1 MSRADATDDA
11 NFNEADS
18 SSVTVS
24 ATTPVWQSRLA
35 IIVAGF
41 LWSTSGLFGKLGT
54 FEDWPLE
61 KRGLLLSFWRAGFA
75 ALFLLP
81 FVRRPRWR
89 WELLPMGLC
98 FAVMVVSFLSSMT
111 WGTSANAIWLQY
123 TAPCWVL
130 LAARFVFREPWEA
143 GAWSLILPALVGVAL
158 ILFFEFRSLQG
169 EWAMLAVLS
178 GLVSAITYALVVL
191 FLRRLRAEN
200 SFWLVAMN
208 QSLTALFL
216 LPFVVSWGIWP
227 SLTQLLW
234 LALFGVL
241 QMALPYLLFSWGLKQ
256 VPGHEATILTLVEP
270 FLVPVWAYVMI
281 GEVPALWTIAGAA
294 VIVFGLTLRYVLTAR
309 RTRRLPTLPH
319 A

>member
-1 MSRADATDDA
+1 MSRI
-11 NFNEADS
+11 DS
-18 SSVTVS
+18 PEQVPTIAASVNAS
-24 ATTPVWQSRLA
+24 TPLWKSRLA
-35 IIVAGF
+35 IIVAGL
-41 LWSTSGLFGKLGT
+41 LWSMSGLFGKLGV
-54 FEDWPLE
+54 FNEWPEE

-75 ALFLLP
+75 ALILLP

-89 WELLPMGLC
+89 WEMLPMGFC

-130 LAARFVFREPWEA
+130 LAARFVFREPWEP
-143 GAWSLILPALVGVAL
+143 GAWGLILPALVGVTL

-169 EWAMLAVLS
+169 EWAMLAVIS

-191 FLRRLRAEN
+191 FLRRMRTEN
-200 SFWLVAMN
+200 AFWLVAVN

-227 SLTQLLW
+227 TLPQLLS

-256 VPGHEATILTLVEP
+256 VPSHEATILTLVEP
-270 FLVPVWAYVMI
+270 FLVPVWAYFMI

-294 VIVFGLTLRYVLTAR
+294 VIVFGLTLRYVLAVR
-309 RTRRLPTLPH
+309 RANRVATLPH

>member
-1 MSRADATDDA
+1 MSRTDPIEQVQTIAVPAT
-11 NFNEADS
+11 
-18 SSVTVS
+18 
-24 ATTPVWQSRLA
+24 ATPPIWRSRMA

-41 LWSTSGLFGKLGT
+41 LWSTSGLFGKLDV
-54 FEDWPLE
+54 FDHWPIE

-89 WELLPMGLC
+89 WELLPMGFC
-98 FAVMVVSFLSSMT
+98 FAVMVVSFLSSMS

-130 LAARFVFREPWEA
+130 LAARFVFHEPWEA
-143 GAWSLILPALVGVAL
+143 GAWGLILPALIGVAL
-158 ILFFEFRSLQG
+158 ILFFEFRSLAG
-169 EWAMLAVLS
+169 EWAMLAVIS

-191 FLRRLRAEN
+191 FLRRMRTEN
-200 SFWLVAMN
+200 AFWLVAVN

-227 SLTQLLW
+227 TLTQLLW

-241 QMALPYLLFSWGLKQ
+241 QMALPYFLFSWGLKQ

-270 FLVPVWAYVMI
+270 FLVPVWAYIMI
-281 GEVPALWTIAGAA
+281 GEIPAIWTIAGAA
-294 VIVFGLTLRYVLTAR
+294 VILLGLTLRYLLVAR
-309 RTRRLPTLPH
+309 RANRVATLPH

>member
-1 MSRADATDDA
+1 MSRTSTTAA
-11 NFNEADS
+11 
-18 SSVTVS
+18 S
-24 ATTPVWQSRLA
+24 AKPTHNVPGTPTLWQARLA
-35 IIVAGF
+35 IIAAGF

-75 ALFLLP
+75 ALCLVP
-81 FVRRPRWR
+81 FVRRPCWR
-89 WELLPMGLC
+89 WELLPMGFC

-130 LAARFVFREPWEA
+130 LAARFVFREPWES
-143 GAWSLILPALVGVAL
+143 GAWGLIFPALIGVVL
-158 ILFFEFRSLQG
+158 ILFFEFRSLHG
-169 EWAMLAVLS
+169 EWAMLAVIC
-178 GLVSAITYALVVL
+178 GLISAISYALVVL
-191 FLRRLRAEN
+191 FLRRMREEN

-216 LPFVVSWGIWP
+216 LPIVVAWGIWP
-227 SLTQLLW
+227 TVTQLLW

-241 QMALPYLLFSWGLKQ
+241 QMALPYLLFSWGLKK
-256 VPGHEATILTLVEP
+256 VASHEATILTLIEP
-270 FLVPVWAYVMI
+270 FLVPVWAFVMI
-281 GEVPALWTIAGAA
+281 DEVPAWWTIAGAA
-294 VIVFGLTLRYVLTAR
+294 VIVLGLTLRYILTVR
-309 RTRRLPTLPH
+309 RTKQVPTLPH

>member
-1 MSRADATDDA
+1 MSRAPASNAAT
-11 NFNEADS
+11 N
-18 SSVTVS
+18 
-24 ATTPVWQSRLA
+24 PVINAAGVPTMWQARLA

-54 FEDWPLE
+54 FEDWPLD

-75 ALFLLP
+75 ALFLMP

-89 WELLPMGLC
+89 WELLPMGFC

-130 LAARFVFREPWEA
+130 LAARFVFREPWEP
-143 GAWSLILPALVGVAL
+143 GAWGLILPALVGVVL
-158 ILFFEFRSLQG
+158 ILFFEFRSLAG
-169 EWAMLAVLS
+169 EWAMLAVIS

-191 FLRRLRAEN
+191 FLRRMRTEN
-200 SFWLVAMN
+200 AFWLVAVN

-227 SLTQLLW
+227 SATQLLW

-241 QMALPYLLFSWGLKQ
+241 QMALPYLLFSWGLKK
-256 VPGHEATILTLVEP
+256 VASHEATILTLIEP
-270 FLVPVWAYVMI
+270 FLVPVWAFVMI
-281 GEVPALWTIAGAA
+281 GEVPAWWTIAGAA
-294 VIVFGLTLRYVLTAR
+294 VIVLGLTLRYVLAVR
-309 RTRRLPTLPH
+309 RTNRVATLPH